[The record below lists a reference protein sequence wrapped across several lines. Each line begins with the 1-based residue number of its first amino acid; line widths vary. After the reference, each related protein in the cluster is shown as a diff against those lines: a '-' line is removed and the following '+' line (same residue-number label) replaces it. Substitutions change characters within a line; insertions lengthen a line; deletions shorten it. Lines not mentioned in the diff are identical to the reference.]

1 MKKPIVISDPFPRTL
16 DLIFTKKKLKEL
28 KSKYKVLIAP
38 NKNKRQFYE
47 KYIDNVTFIMGQPD
61 LDKKI
66 LSKAKKL
73 KAIINV
79 ESNFMNNVDYVYCC
93 LLYTSDAADD

>member
-16 DLIFTKKKLKEL
+16 DLIFTKKKLKEF

-47 KYIDNVTFIMGQPD
+47 KYIEDRKSTRLNSSHSQQSRMP
-61 LDKKI
+61 
-66 LSKAKKL
+66 SSA
-73 KAIINV
+73 
-79 ESNFMNNVDYVYCC
+79 
-93 LLYTSDAADD
+93 